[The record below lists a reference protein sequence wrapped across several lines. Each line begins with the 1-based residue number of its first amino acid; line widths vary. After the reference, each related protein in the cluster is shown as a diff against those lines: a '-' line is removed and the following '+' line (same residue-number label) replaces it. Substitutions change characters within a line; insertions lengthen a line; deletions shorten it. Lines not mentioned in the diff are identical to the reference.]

1 MGKIQ
6 ARIPDEVQEVA
17 SAVIKSTGLTVSDA
31 VRMFMTRIARD
42 RALPLDL
49 FQPNPETLRAIE
61 DAEMGRVERTSLDG
75 LRAMIRDDKAEVCK
89 SAK

>member
-6 ARIPDEVQEVA
+6 ARIPDQVQEIA

-42 RALPLDL
+42 RTLPLGSFNQIRKHYEL
-49 FQPNPETLRAIE
+49 SRMSKW
-61 DAEMGRVERTSLDG
+61 DASNVHH
-75 LRAMIRDDKAEVCK
+75 
-89 SAK
+89 